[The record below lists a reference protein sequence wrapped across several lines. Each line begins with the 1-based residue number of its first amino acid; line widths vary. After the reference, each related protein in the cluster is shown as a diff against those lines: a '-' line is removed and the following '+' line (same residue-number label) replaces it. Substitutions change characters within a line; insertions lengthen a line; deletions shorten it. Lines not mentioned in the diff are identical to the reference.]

1 MQERVIA
8 GHERLIARAWSLIAR
23 FDKPFLVAI
32 LIVLS
37 LAILVPSDFGP
48 IAIFV
53 LKALAKTGIF
63 ILFAVLLIAGLKATS
78 AESIVAK
85 SFQGN
90 ELRMIVFASLVGGL
104 APFCSCEVIPFIAA
118 LLAAGTPISAVMA
131 FWLSSPMMD
140 PPMFMITAGALG
152 LDFAVA
158 KTIAAVGFGLFG
170 GLGTMM
176 IARTG
181 AFTSS
186 LRDSPI
192 SKCCAGSSGDGLDG
206 RPVWRFWVHQER
218 RAIFGETFLW
228 NALFLLKWMTLAY
241 LLEAIMIWY
250 VPSELVV
257 SVLGGD
263 GLWPIVAGAVI
274 GGPAYLNGYAA
285 VPLVQGMLE
294 QGMSPGAS
302 MAFVLAGSVTCVPAA
317 VAVWALVKT
326 PVFALYLT
334 YAVVG
339 SIIAGVLWGLVA

>member
-1 MQERVIA
+1 M
-8 GHERLIARAWSLIAR
+8 
-23 FDKPFLVAI
+23 
-32 LIVLS
+32 
-37 LAILVPSDFGP
+37 
-48 IAIFV
+48 
-53 LKALAKTGIF
+53 
-63 ILFAVLLIAGLKATS
+63 
-78 AESIVAK
+78 
-85 SFQGN
+85 
-90 ELRMIVFASLVGGL
+90 
-104 APFCSCEVIPFIAA
+104 
-118 LLAAGTPISAVMA
+118 
-131 FWLSSPMMD
+131 
-140 PPMFMITAGALG
+140 
-152 LDFAVA
+152 
-158 KTIAAVGFGLFG
+158 
-170 GLGTMM
+170 
-176 IARTG
+176 
-181 AFTSS
+181 
-186 LRDSPI
+186 
-192 SKCCAGSSGDGLDG
+192 
-206 RPVWRFWVHQER
+206 
-218 RAIFGETFLW
+218 GETFLW

-326 PVFALYLT
+326 PVFALYLS